1 MFFSCFVNNGM
12 FCMGTGIIQ
21 AQELAK
27 IYVVCIGFYSSFK
40 IKDVCPIC
48 FQDFT
53 LLSKL

>member
-27 IYVVCIGFYSSFK
+27 SGFVCIGFYSSQF
-40 IKDVCPIC
+40 